1 MREKLITIATFSQ
14 PIEADLVKSKL
25 ESENIECFIADQNV
39 IQWNWLYSN
48 AVGGIKVQ
56 VRESDAKR
64 ALEVIKSKSEE
75 LDFSEK
81 DAKIVTLKCPKCN
94 SSTVT
99 YEKFAKKILFISWLF
114 LGIPL
119 PFLKRKY
126 RCIDCGY
133 EWKETRIFI
142 VTEVAK

>member
-1 MREKLITIATFSQ
+1 MSEKLVTIATFSQ
-14 PIEADLVKSKL
+14 SVEADLVKSKL
-25 ESENIECFIADQNV
+25 ESEDIECFIADQNV

-64 ALEVIKSKSEE
+64 ALEIIRSKSEE
-75 LDFSEK
+75 LDSSEE
-81 DAKIVTLKCPKCN
+81 DAEIATLKCPKCN
-94 SSTVT
+94 SSGVS

-126 RCIDCGY
+126 RCANCAY
-133 EWKETRIFI
+133 EWK
-142 VTEVAK
+142 AKAKGVV